1 MRKPQHPRTGV
12 LSFLSVVVLALV
24 AVFPGS
30 ASGDTQ
36 GSSDGRGSSA
46 TATLRDAAGNVVG
59 RVVLGTT
66 GDSVVVA
73 ARVGTATPGFH
84 GFHVHAVGVCQP
96 PFTTAG
102 GHHNPGGTT
111 HGNHAGDMPV
121 LLVQGDGGATTA
133 FETDRF
139 TVDSLFDADGSAV
152 IVHFDED
159 NYANIPSRYVSSET
173 GLPGP
178 DAATLATGDAGG
190 RFACGVVT
198 R

>member
-1 MRKPQHPRTGV
+1 MRKSRHISA
-12 LSFLSVVVLALV
+12 LSFLGVMLLALV

-30 ASGDTQ
+30 ASGD
-36 GSSDGRGSSA
+36 SADSRDSA
-46 TATLRDAAGNVVG
+46 TATLRDANGNVVG
-59 RVVLGTT
+59 RVVFGTS

-73 ARVGTATPGFH
+73 ARVSTASAGFH
-84 GFHVHAVGVCQP
+84 GFHVHAVGVCQA

-102 GHHNPGGTT
+102 GHHNPGGAT
-111 HGNHAGDMPV
+111 HGDHAGDMPV
-121 LLVQGDGGATTA
+121 LLVQQDGTANSA

-139 TVDSLFDADGSAV
+139 TVNSLFDADGSAV

-159 NYANIPSRYVSSET
+159 NYANIPSRYVSSTT
-173 GLPGP
+173 GTAGP
-178 DAATLATGDAGG
+178 DSATLATGDAGA